1 MNYRQLALV
10 GVAALALGGTTAVAQ
25 VAQQSP
31 PSAQVTPAPPP
42 PPNGSVST
50 PSTPVGASPAPAITI
65 PPAPSQAPN
74 AAPAGG
80 RRGRRGAPASGA
92 SPAASPSET
101 PEPPQFQ
108 TMDGVWE
115 VQLQPMD
122 RSGKTIYSHLYVKQA
137 TDGSLTGYWMRAD
150 KSRMNFTGTFDGR
163 LFKIALTPAGPD
175 PSAAPATAKSTGK
188 GASSPATPAPWEV
201 PGLAYTMSG
210 YAENFGDMVGIL
222 SSSDPKDKGT
232 PFTASHR
239 KKERS
244 AIGVQ

>member
-1 MNYRQLALV
+1 LNYRQLALV

-31 PSAQVTPAPPP
+31 ATQATPP

-50 PSTPVGASPAPAITI
+50 PSAPVGASPVPAITI
-65 PPAPSQAPN
+65 APAPSGSPN
-74 AAPAGG
+74 AAPAG
-80 RRGRRGAPASGA
+80 RRGRRGGPAGGA

-122 RSGKTIYSHLYVKQA
+122 RSGKTIYSHLYVKQS
-137 TDGSLTGYWMRAD
+137 TDGSLTGYWMRSD

-163 LFKIALTPAGPD
+163 LFKIALTPASPEAAPD
-175 PSAAPATAKSTGK
+175 PKAKSKGK
-188 GASSPATPAPWEV
+188 GASSPATPPPWNV
-201 PGLAYTMSG
+201 PGLTYTMSG
-210 YAENFGDMVGIL
+210 YAENFGDMVGML

-239 KKERS
+239 KRERQ
-244 AIGVQ
+244 GLNVQ

>member
-1 MNYRQLALV
+1 
-10 GVAALALGGTTAVAQ
+10 
-25 VAQQSP
+25 
-31 PSAQVTPAPPP
+31 
-42 PPNGSVST
+42 
-50 PSTPVGASPAPAITI
+50 GAPAPALTLA
-65 PPAPSQAPN
+65 PAPSGSPS
-74 AAPAGG
+74 AAPAG
-80 RRGRRGAPASGA
+80 RRGRHGGAPAAGA
-92 SPAASPSET
+92 NPAASPSET

-122 RSGKTIYSHLYVKQA
+122 RSTNTIYSHLYVKQS
-137 TDGSLTGYWMRAD
+137 TDGSLTGYWIRND

-163 LFKIALTPAGPD
+163 LFKLALTPAGPD
-175 PSAAPATAKSTGK
+175 PA
-188 GASSPATPAPWEV
+188 ATPEKGKPTKGKAESTATPPPWNM
-201 PGLAYTMSG
+201 PGMTYTMSG
-210 YAENFGDMVGIL
+210 YAENFGDMVGML